1 MRSTSRTPAL
11 FRAFILAGYFA
22 ALLALGVAS
31 SGRLLAQ
38 GGEDYDFSNIP
49 IGSTA
54 HTYIAFGGGYLGMVP
69 LMKYD
74 ALNHIASDSLG
85 LASFQGPLILNGGGA
100 FISIFIVPNVRMG
113 AYGMSGSKMVEKTI
127 TIPSDNAAYKRTFR
141 FSNSVTAVQLDY
153 VFRVLGNLIVAPG
166 AMIGGVSNTLEETQT
181 KTQDAQFG
189 GLLVGSQTQQNHYA
203 KITNSSLFYYPAVNV
218 EYSFTK
224 FVMLRAGF
232 GYAGSASI
240 GTWTDGADVDIQ
252 NVPAIRSDGFAVQF
266 GVMVGVF
273 QNF

>member
-1 MRSTSRTPAL
+1 M
-11 FRAFILAGYFA
+11 FRALILAGYFV
-22 ALLALGVAS
+22 ALLALCIAS
-31 SGRLLAQ
+31 SGRLRAQ

-49 IGSTA
+49 IGSTE

-74 ALNHIASDSLG
+74 KLNTLSRDSLG
-85 LASFQGPLILNGGGA
+85 LAEFQGPLLLNGGGA
-100 FISIFIVPNVRMG
+100 FISIFILPNVRMG
-113 AYGMSGSKMVEKTI
+113 AYGMTGSKAVEKTI
-127 TIPSDNAAYKRTFR
+127 SLPGDNVAYKRTFR
-141 FSNSVTAVQLDY
+141 YSNSVTAVQFDY

-181 KTQDAQFG
+181 RTQDAQFG
-189 GLLVGSQTQQNHYA
+189 GLLTGNQAQQNHYA
-203 KITNSSLFYYPAVNV
+203 RITNGSLFYYPAVNL

-232 GYAGSASI
+232 GYAGSASV